1 MIRRW
6 AFLAGEGAM
15 YDLEMPKGISAKRVL
30 KSVESPVGLLT
41 IVASNTGLHALLFG
55 NETVA
60 CAAGFKDSI
69 EDPDHP
75 VLLQAERELREYF
88 QRKRKKFDVQLNLAG
103 TPFQRQVWNML
114 REIPYGKTTTYGEL
128 AARMGSARLARAV
141 GAANGRNPVAIIVPC
156 HRVIG
161 KGGALTGF
169 GGGLD
174 TKSFLL
180 DLERPFLA

>member
-1 MIRRW
+1 
-6 AFLAGEGAM
+6 M
-15 YDLEMPKGISAKRVL
+15 YDLGMAKGISVKGVF

-41 IVASNTGLHALLFG
+41 MVASDMGLHALLFG
-55 NETVA
+55 DEAVA
-60 CAAGFKDSI
+60 CAQGFKDST

-75 VLLQAERELREYF
+75 ILLQAERELREYF
-88 QRKRKKFDVQLNLAG
+88 QGKRKRFDVQPNLAG

-114 REIPYGKTTTYGEL
+114 REIPYGQTTTYGEL
-128 AARMGSARLARAV
+128 ATRMGSARLARAV
-141 GAANGRNPVAIIVPC
+141 GAANGRNPVAIIIPC

-180 DLERPFLA
+180 ELEKRVLA

>member
-1 MIRRW
+1 MH
-6 AFLAGEGAM
+6 
-15 YDLEMPKGISAKRVL
+15 DLGMQREISVKRVF

-41 IVASNTGLHALLFG
+41 MVASDMGLHALLFG
-55 NETVA
+55 NEKVA
-60 CAAGFKDSI
+60 CAAGFKDST
-69 EDPDHP
+69 EDRDHL

-88 QRKRKKFDVQLNLAG
+88 QRKRKKFDVDVKLAG

-114 REIPYGKTTTYGEL
+114 REIPYGQTTTYGEL
-128 AARMGSARLARAV
+128 ATRMGSARLARAV
-141 GAANGRNPVAIIVPC
+141 GAANGSNPVAIIIPC

-180 DLERPFLA
+180 ELERRALA